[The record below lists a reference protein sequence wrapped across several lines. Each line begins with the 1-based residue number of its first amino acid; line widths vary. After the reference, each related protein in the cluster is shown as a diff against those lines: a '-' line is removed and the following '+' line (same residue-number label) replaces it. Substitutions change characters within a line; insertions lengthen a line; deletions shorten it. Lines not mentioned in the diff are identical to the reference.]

1 MGPSLTIEEPVYS
14 HGWQLERFIF
24 KFNNQRKLSL
34 CSELTKTQRHCDKC
48 DDGNWLNAFLPQFPV
63 FSFWHELPSVLFADV
78 CSFFSLEAN
87 KRHSFAYMCTGS
99 TISKIYLDDF
109 TNPHANFK
117 KFHRKNSTR
126 FVDSLW
132 SENRPSR
139 IHRYFWHQMFFK
151 LVSQKVDVS
160 EFFAYVAEF
169 YSLGISQNIRI
180 TMFHQFTPFP
190 S

>member
-1 MGPSLTIEEPVYS
+1 MKTETILKLGWKVFKWDPHWPLKNLFIRMDGSSSASFSSSTIKGNFLWVANWQRPSDIVINVMIETDSTLFFHNFRYFLFGMNY
-14 HGWQLERFIF
+14 H
-24 KFNNQRKLSL
+24 LS
-34 CSELTKTQRHCDKC
+34 
-48 DDGNWLNAFLPQFPV
+48 FLLMFV
-63 FSFWHELPSVLFADV
+63 V
-78 CSFFSLEAN
+78 FFSLEAN

-132 SENRPSR
+132 SENRPSKL
-139 IHRYFWHQMFFK
+139 HRYFWHQMFFK

-169 YSLGISQNIRI
+169 YSLG
-180 TMFHQFTPFP
+180 M
-190 S
+190 

>member
-1 MGPSLTIEEPVYS
+1 MKTETILKLGWKVFKWDPHWPLKNLFIRMDGSSSASFSSSTIKGNFLCVANWQRPSDIVINVMMETDSTLFY
-14 HGWQLERFIF
+14 HNFRY
-24 KFNNQRKLSL
+24 
-34 CSELTKTQRHCDKC
+34 
-48 DDGNWLNAFLPQFPV
+48 
-63 FSFWHELPSVLFADV
+63 SFWHELPSVLFADV

-169 YSLGISQNIRI
+169 YSLG
-180 TMFHQFTPFP
+180 M
-190 S
+190 